1 MSETTPVQPEPAAT
15 STPASPRTPSQA
27 SIGRAAPR
35 RGGTIALALL
45 VALVALAGTAYVAWR
60 GWQLEQASAAGGR
73 AVDDLRQQVGNLG
86 LQVNNLRD
94 ERAGLRQRLAD
105 ADGVNRSLREDVLG
119 NAERTRNLEDAVA
132 RLSERSVSGHDT
144 MLLDEAESLL
154 RMGRE
159 RFVLFNDAGGA
170 IAAYTSADQALA
182 AVNDGAYSGVR
193 QSLNA
198 EREALSKVKVPAMA
212 HDLSLLSAM
221 RGDLAQM
228 PYRPVDMPVADE
240 GAQGFFGRVGHALAG
255 VISIQRDDGTPLAM
269 ADGRLARELALLDLA
284 QAQAALLAFDDKGR
298 TDALRR
304 VDTTLERNFDPSDAR
319 VRQARA
325 QIADMLLETTGNVA
339 PPQLGAALAELS
351 NARSV
356 HALHGAP
363 AAPAAASSAPAQG
376 RP

>member
-1 MSETTPVQPEPAAT
+1 
-15 STPASPRTPSQA
+15 
-27 SIGRAAPR
+27 
-35 RGGTIALALL
+35 
-45 VALVALAGTAYVAWR
+45 
-60 GWQLEQASAAGGR
+60 
-73 AVDDLRQQVGNLG
+73 
-86 LQVNNLRD
+86 
-94 ERAGLRQRLAD
+94 
-105 ADGVNRSLREDVLG
+105 LREDVLG

-144 MLLDEAESLL
+144 MLLDEAGSLL
-154 RMGRE
+154 RMARE

-170 IAAYTSADQALA
+170 IAAYTAADEALA

-198 EREALSKVKVPAMA
+198 EREALSKVKVPAMT

-221 RGDLAQM
+221 RTNLAQM
-228 PYRPVDMPVADE
+228 PYRPIDMPAAGEPV
-240 GAQGFFGRVGHALAG
+240 QGFFQRIGHALSG

-304 VDTTLERNFDPSDAR
+304 VDTALERNFDPNDAH

-325 QIADMLLETTGNVA
+325 QIADMLLETSGNIP
-339 PPQLGAALAELS
+339 PPQLGAALAEL
-351 NARSV
+351 NNTRSV

-376 RP
+376 TP